1 MTVPLS
7 SPTFAADALTTAE
20 LNGAF
25 SSLVTYINAM
35 QTTVDALSAPLAPDL
50 SGYATDSDLS
60 THVAASDAHRAF
72 LKVDPSVI
80 PVGKQAF
87 LQYVRVTL
95 AAGTATATWTTSFA
109 TGAVLKVWAQDTTGA
124 NAVRISAVTN
134 TQCTVTGTGVDV
146 IDVFALG
153 YIA

>member
-50 SGYATDSDLS
+50 SGYATVSSLT
-60 THVAASDAHRAF
+60 THIAAADAHRAF
-72 LKVDPSVI
+72 MKLDPSVVT
-80 PVGKQAF
+80 VGKQAYF
-87 LQYVRVTL
+87 QYVRVTL
-95 AAGTATATWTTSFA
+95 AAGTATATWPTTFA
-109 TGAVLKVWAQDTTGA
+109 TGAVLKAWAQDTTGA

-146 IDVFALG
+146 VDVFVIG
-153 YIA
+153 FV